1 MMPMAITMGDASGVG
16 PEIILR
22 RYAAGDLDENVLI
35 YGDAEVLRAGSEL
48 LDLSIIVIAL
58 GWKTIA
64 VV

>member
-35 YGDAEVLRAGSEL
+35 YGDAEENWQRVLAQ
-48 LDLSIIVIAL
+48 IAERVGERL
-58 GWKTIA
+58 N
-64 VV
+64 